1 MVVLR
6 ILYKICTKQGFA
18 RGYCCWTNSPMQN
31 ILTWCMIEKLKHSF
45 NDKELKLDQNGKV
58 EVINLSS
65 ILVGELKDIL
75 ENVPEDYEVIMEI
88 RTGCD
93 TKAGTS
99 IAYING
105 VKRDDEFKEIRLMN
119 QKIEGKE

>member
-1 MVVLR
+1 M
-6 ILYKICTKQGFA
+6 
-18 RGYCCWTNSPMQN
+18 
-31 ILTWCMIEKLKHSF
+31 
-45 NDKELKLDQNGKV
+45 
-58 EVINLSS
+58 SS
-65 ILVGELKDIL
+65 LLVGELKDIL

-105 VKRDDEFKEIRLMN
+105 VKKDDEFKEIRLMN
-119 QKIEGKE
+119 

>member
-1 MVVLR
+1 
-6 ILYKICTKQGFA
+6 
-18 RGYCCWTNSPMQN
+18 MQIVSLMN
-31 ILTWCMIEKLKHSF
+31 L
-45 NDKELKLDQNGKV
+45 
-58 EVINLSS
+58 INMSS
-65 ILVGELKDIL
+65 ILVSELKAIL

-105 VKRDDEFKEIRLMN
+105 VRRDEEFKEIR
-119 QKIEGKE
+119 GKLYKSVFAV

>member
-1 MVVLR
+1 M
-6 ILYKICTKQGFA
+6 
-18 RGYCCWTNSPMQN
+18 
-31 ILTWCMIEKLKHSF
+31 
-45 NDKELKLDQNGKV
+45 
-58 EVINLSS
+58 SS
-65 ILVGELKDIL
+65 LLVGELKDIL

-88 RTGCD
+88 RTRCD

-119 QKIEGKE
+119 

>member
-1 MVVLR
+1 MVYDR
-6 ILYKICTKQGFA
+6 KIKAQLQWQGVK
-18 RGYCCWTNSPMQN
+18 GQ
-31 ILTWCMIEKLKHSF
+31 LKW
-45 NDKELKLDQNGKV
+45 KEGLQRRES

-65 ILVGELKDIL
+65 LLVGELKDIL

-119 QKIEGKE
+119 

>member
-1 MVVLR
+1 M
-6 ILYKICTKQGFA
+6 K
-18 RGYCCWTNSPMQN
+18 RGLQRRES
-31 ILTWCMIEKLKHSF
+31 
-45 NDKELKLDQNGKV
+45 
-58 EVINLSS
+58 EVINMSS
-65 ILVGELKDIL
+65 ILVSELKAIL

-105 VKRDDEFKEIRLMN
+105 VKREEQFKEIRLMN
-119 QKIEGKE
+119 

>member
-1 MVVLR
+1 MKNV
-6 ILYKICTKQGFA
+6 
-18 RGYCCWTNSPMQN
+18 
-31 ILTWCMIEKLKHSF
+31 LTWCMIEKLKHSF
-45 NDKELKLDQNGKV
+45 NDKALKLDQNGKV
-58 EVINLSS
+58 KVINLSS
-65 ILVGELKDIL
+65 ILVGELKAIL

-105 VKRDDEFKEIRLMN
+105 VKREEEFKEIRLMN
-119 QKIEGKE
+119 

>member
-1 MVVLR
+1 MLGERR
-6 ILYKICTKQGFA
+6 IIHSPQKRIIGLY
-18 RGYCCWTNSPMQN
+18 
-31 ILTWCMIEKLKHSF
+31 
-45 NDKELKLDQNGKV
+45 
-58 EVINLSS
+58 VINLSS
-65 ILVGELKDIL
+65 LLVGELKDIL

-105 VKRDDEFKEIRLMN
+105 VRRDEEFKEIKLMN
-119 QKIEGKE
+119 